1 MTMRKSFHRE
11 AYTILALVTLLFT
24 AQLTIAQKVNED
36 SLLEVIKTT
45 TYDTARVDAMQALS
59 NYQIKHRMQDS
70 LGLKTLGEARA
81 LAGKINYEQG
91 ILQCLLTTG
100 NFYRGKNKWNSSM
113 DAYYEIIERCKTVKD
128 DSLRE
133 RSKMMAYNNLGG
145 IFNFNGDYQNSLSYR
160 LKSLEIVEKLMPE
173 NYNNRAIIYLNI
185 ASDYRQLKIPSKGI
199 EYLDKTAGLLTK
211 LSGRLKMEFYNEY
224 YENYISTDNT
234 TKAISM
240 LDSIQQGLSAFDLSD
255 FQKLDFAL
263 MHAKLRGNHALKNQ
277 QNPDEALKQFT
288 SSLDFAR
295 KLENNQEINESLFN
309 IGQVYLEKKAYK
321 EAIRYLQEAYD
332 SSASQSLKNLA
343 FKISGS
349 LAEAYSSTGQHAKAN
364 TYLRKSLE
372 LQLEIYDEDKTGEV
386 NFLEARYQSEKKE
399 NEITS
404 LRLSNTE
411 KELAVTKRNRL
422 LLIGGISAAALLL
435 ILGLLYRSNR
445 QGRMLAEKDQKLQ
458 QDQIKFLERQQQV
471 VSLQSMI
478 NGQESERTRIA
489 KDLHD
494 GLSGMFSTVKMYFST
509 LQHEKEELKEHYTF
523 TKSIEL
529 IDNAAEEIRR
539 IAHNMMPEVLMKL
552 GLVHAVQDMC
562 GNISAGKL
570 LQVQLQSYGMEKRLN
585 ASTEIMLYRIIQELL
600 TNIMKHAQA
609 SAAIVQ
615 FNRTDQRLIVTVE
628 DNGKGFSLMENDRR
642 HHAGLDTIKSRVDY
656 LNGNITIDSQQEV
669 GTTVIMEFLINE
681 E

>member
-81 LAGKINYEQG
+81 LAGKINYDQG

-100 NFYRGKNKWNSSM
+100 NYYRGKNKWNSSM

-145 IFNFNGDYQNSLSYR
+145 IFNINGDYQNSLSYR

>member
-1 MTMRKSFHRE
+1 
-11 AYTILALVTLLFT
+11 
-24 AQLTIAQKVNED
+24 
-36 SLLEVIKTT
+36 
-45 TYDTARVDAMQALS
+45 
-59 NYQIKHRMQDS
+59 
-70 LGLKTLGEARA
+70 
-81 LAGKINYEQG
+81 
-91 ILQCLLTTG
+91 
-100 NFYRGKNKWNSSM
+100 M

-145 IFNFNGDYQNSLSYR
+145 IFNINGDYQNSLSYR

-263 MHAKLRGNHALKNQ
+263 MHAKLKGNHALKNQ

>member
-1 MTMRKSFHRE
+1 MTMRKSFHRV

-100 NFYRGKNKWNSSM
+100 NYYRGKNKWNSSM

>member
-100 NFYRGKNKWNSSM
+100 NYYRGKNKWNSSM

>member
-81 LAGKINYEQG
+81 LAGKINYDQG

-100 NFYRGKNKWNSSM
+100 NYYRGKNKWNSSM

-145 IFNFNGDYQNSLSYR
+145 IFNINGDYQNSLSYR

-263 MHAKLRGNHALKNQ
+263 MHAKLKGNHALKNQ

>member
-145 IFNFNGDYQNSLSYR
+145 IFNINGDYQNSLSYR

-332 SSASQSLKNLA
+332 SSARQSLKNLA

>member
-100 NFYRGKNKWNSSM
+100 NYYRGKNKWNSSM

-145 IFNFNGDYQNSLSYR
+145 IFNINGDYQNSLSYR